1 MIADS
6 SQAGRI
12 GRAESAPRASIRGA
26 CRFDVLHS
34 KSLGV
39 LWLIVFISLMGFG
52 MTAIPFPL
60 VAERMSASDFWKT
73 FGGSGVFSLLQ
84 LASTPL

>member
-1 MIADS
+1 
-6 SQAGRI
+6 
-12 GRAESAPRASIRGA
+12 
-26 CRFDVLHS
+26 
-34 KSLGV
+34 
-39 LWLIVFISLMGFG
+39 MGFG